1 MADIK
6 IAKLPKEGHG
16 LVVQLPPEFRF
27 EGDEVLATRDE
38 VTGSVTLS
46 PRRESWEEFFAFRD
60 AQNISDE
67 EADEFAR
74 IMEEIVADRANHV
87 PDPRGIFADELDDE

>member
-1 MADIK
+1 MANVK

-16 LVVQLPPEFRF
+16 LVVQLPPGFRF

-46 PRRESWEEFFAFRD
+46 PRRESWEEFIAFID
-60 AQNISDE
+60 EVKITDE
-67 EADEFAR
+67 ESEEFAR
-74 IMEEIVADRANHV
+74 IMDDIIADRANHI